1 MGDPPSRKM
10 KVVLAVVAL
19 AVIVSAT
26 DDNVATKVACPDGNC
41 GQPTQYVKVQGQA
54 AQKIAKTIAPDVQ
67 TQHAVKDPAAADQII
82 KNIKKKPCKKKEVT
96 QQVVRQQV
104 QTPVQVVKETVPAK
118 VGPFIKIVKE
128 TPIVP
133 APVVKKVY
141 VPKPVPVPAPA
152 PQKKDGCSVDVS
164 ECFAARP
171 ALAAPVWQSPVD
183 NFASSF
189 SEMCGPEIKA
199 KAAAKETKSK
209 AEMKTKELCSKNEG
223 NQKYAEKKLKLA
235 AKKESYSKAV
245 AEGREKFLEKKVK
258 SAEEATAKQI
268 GITKEKATKSTEAA
282 NKREDELYKKE
293 CVSKETAFK
302 AVREGKQKVKV
313 VYVNA
318 MPSLPA
324 PAPAP
329 APVPVVVPSK
339 KIVKTV
345 TYKPVPTPP
354 VAVHKTVVYVPAPQ
368 TVTKVVVHHDDHS
381 ELQVKQKE
389 SMVKMNAK
397 SAEVVEKANLSSQ
410 EAVDKEAAHKHGH
423 VVVIKKSNEGACK
436 EKESKEFARKS
447 EIQTK
452 LAVEKVRKE
461 LATKEVKSKVV
472 VPVKKPCNPESSLEA
487 YVKHC
492 KGSEEKYEKAKFSGE
507 KNIKEAKAKA
517 KANYVETECNLA
529 RQICRKI
536 YKDSSIRDGK
546 IVEMVADHTK
556 QLEIAMAKAQAFE
569 AKKASKIK
577 FDICKSA
584 AEDMQY
590 FAHNFLFSSQ
600 TGADAL
606 K

>member
-1 MGDPPSRKM
+1 M
-10 KVVLAVVAL
+10 
-19 AVIVSAT
+19 
-26 DDNVATKVACPDGNC
+26 
-41 GQPTQYVKVQGQA
+41 
-54 AQKIAKTIAPDVQ
+54 
-67 TQHAVKDPAAADQII
+67 
-82 KNIKKKPCKKKEVT
+82 
-96 QQVVRQQV
+96 
-104 QTPVQVVKETVPAK
+104 

-268 GITKEKATKSTEAA
+268 GMTKEKATKSAEAA

-410 EAVDKEAAHKHGH
+410 EAVDKEAAHK
-423 VVVIKKSNEGACK
+423 

-492 KGSEEKYEKAKFSGE
+492 KGSEGKYEKAKFSGE

-556 QLEIAMAKAQAFE
+556 QLEIAMAKAE
-569 AKKASKIK
+569 AYDAKRAGDLKFKI
-577 FDICKSA
+577 CASA
-584 AEDMQY
+584 ASDMKY
-590 FAHNFLFSSQ
+590 FAHNFLFAAES
-600 TGADAL
+600 GD
-606 K
+606 KK